1 MNLEKLF
8 LEKTPLFVFSSTR
21 RLKHFYLEQGEGFLP
36 NAMSMGS
43 FFEQAFYIPNK
54 KKIPNSARLI
64 LMIDTIKAIAKE
76 KKSILEGLLLFENSF
91 LGYLES
97 TSFLFDLFDELSS
110 ACIKLNELS
119 SKDIY
124 LDYEKHLEVLE
135 MIYDRYIKKLEGL
148 GFYDKIMQEK
158 PAILKEFFEHFSSIE
173 WHLDGFMSVFE
184 RQCLL
189 EAAELVPI
197 TLHLS
202 CDKYNQKFL
211 EFLNL
216 KLETDCDYSIDFKT
230 QKILSQTPKRQ
241 KIEPKLYANSSYLKQ
256 SALVLQTIEEYLQK
270 DNDPNK
276 MAIITPNA
284 DFLPFLKLLDKN
296 NNLNFAMGLG
306 AKNSPYYTELVKILE
321 NLETSGFDLST
332 SPLLDLENLTLALL
346 EQQSSKEK
354 APLKEAHSQIM
365 HQYHLL
371 KDTLKNYSLKDLLHL
386 YLQEFEANFR
396 LDDSSGG
403 KIQVMDTLETR
414 GMQFDKIVIVDF
426 NETCVPSLK
435 DCDLFLNSALR
446 KSLNLPTLLDKKN
459 LQKHYYYQLFKNS
472 KEITLS
478 YIESETSKVSNM
490 LLELNLHI
498 EPIKDA
504 YTLFAPSLSKDYQE
518 EEIKAAIP
526 KDFSFSASSLNA
538 FLTCKRRFYY
548 HYMKRFKE
556 SPKDESNSAVGS
568 LLHELLKEAYEK
580 DKNPYVLEERLI
592 WLLETRENITPKERL
607 DTLVALKKIQA
618 FYLKE
623 KERFNTKIKI
633 LDLEKSFETIIQ
645 GIVFKGR
652 IDRIDKTADNEMILL
667 DYKFKNDLKL
677 DNMSKTQRGG
687 LSPIEIAQISTDYQ
701 MAIEIAQISTDYQM
715 AIYAFALKNLG
726 YKEPIKA
733 FFYDLRKG
741 ELLEEDELILQAKM
755 DHLEFSLIPKLKQEI
770 DFEKTSEAK
779 DCEYCSFKDMCNR

>member
-158 PAILKEFFEHFSSIE
+158 PTILKEFFEHFSSIE

-189 EAAELVPI
+189 EVAELVPI

-216 KLETDCDYSIDFKT
+216 KLETDCDYSIDFKI

-306 AKNSPYYTELVKILE
+306 AKNSPYYTELVKISE
-321 NLETSGFDLST
+321 DLETSGSDWSA

-403 KIQVMDTLETR
+403 KIRVMDTLETR

-426 NETCVPSLK
+426 NETCVPNLK

-446 KSLNLPTLLDKKN
+446 KSLNLPTLSDKKN

-490 LLELNLHI
+490 LLELDLHI

-504 YTLFAPSLSKDYQE
+504 YTLFAPSPLKDYQE

-548 HYMKRFKE
+548 HYIKRFKE
-556 SPKDESNSAVGS
+556 SPKDENNSAVGS

-580 DKNPYVLEERLI
+580 DKNPYALEERLI
-592 WLLETRENITPKERL
+592 QLLETRENITPKERL
-607 DTLVALKKIQA
+607 DTLIALKKIQA

-623 KERFNTKIKI
+623 KERFKAKIKI
-633 LDLEKSFETIIQ
+633 LDLEKSFETTIQ
-645 GIVFKGR
+645 GVAFKGR
-652 IDRIDKTADNEMILL
+652 IDRIDKTADNEIILL
-667 DYKFKNDLKL
+667 DYKFKSDLKL

-701 MAIEIAQISTDYQM
+701 MT
-715 AIYAFALKNLG
+715 IYAFALKNLG
-726 YKEPIKA
+726 YKGPIKA

-741 ELLEEDELILQAKM
+741 ELLEEEELTLQAKM
-755 DHLEFSLIPKLKQEI
+755 DYLEFSLIPKLKQEI
-770 DFEKTSEAK
+770 DFEKTLEAK

>member
-8 LEKTPLFVFSSTR
+8 LEKTPLFIFSSTR
-21 RLKHFYLEQGEGFLP
+21 RLKRFYLEQGEGFLP

-54 KKIPNSARLI
+54 KKIPNSVRLI

-135 MIYDRYIKKLEGL
+135 MIYDRYIKKLEEL

-158 PAILKEFFEHFSSIE
+158 PTILKEFFEHFSSIE

-189 EAAELVPI
+189 EVAELVPI

-216 KLETDCDYSIDFKT
+216 KLEADCDYSIDFKT
-230 QKILSQTPKRQ
+230 QKILSQTFNDQ

-256 SALVLQTIEEYLQK
+256 SALVLQAIEEYLQK

-321 NLETSGFDLST
+321 DLQTSGFDLSA
-332 SPLLDLENLTLALL
+332 SPLLDLENLTLPLL

-354 APLKEAHSQIM
+354 APLKEVHSQIM

-403 KIQVMDTLETR
+403 KIRVMDTLETR
-414 GMQFDKIVIVDF
+414 GMQFDKVVIVDF

-472 KEITLS
+472 KEMALS

-490 LLELNLHI
+490 LLELDLPI

-504 YTLFAPSLSKDYQE
+504 YTLFAPTPLKDYQE
-518 EEIKAAIP
+518 EEIKTTIP

-556 SPKDESNSAVGS
+556 SPKDESNSTVGS

-580 DKNPYVLEERLI
+580 DKNPYALEERLI
-592 WLLETRENITPKERL
+592 QLLETRENITPKERL
-607 DTLVALKKIQA
+607 DTLIALKKIQA
-618 FYLKE
+618 FYIKE
-623 KERFNTKIKI
+623 KERFKAKIKI
-633 LDLEKSFETIIQ
+633 LDLEKSFETTIQ
-645 GIVFKGR
+645 GVAFKGR

-677 DNMSKTQRGG
+677 DNMSKTQREG

-701 MAIEIAQISTDYQM
+701 MAV
-715 AIYAFALKNLG
+715 YAFALKNLG
-726 YKEPIKA
+726 YKGPIKA

-741 ELLEEDELILQAKM
+741 ELVEEDELTLQAKM
-755 DHLEFSLIPKLKQEI
+755 DHLEFSLIPKLKQEMV
-770 DFEKTSEAK
+770 FEKTLEAK

>member
-8 LEKTPLFVFSSTR
+8 SQKTPLFVFSSTR

-54 KKIPNSARLI
+54 KKIPNNARLI

-135 MIYDRYIKKLEGL
+135 MIYDRYIKKLEEL

-173 WHLDGFMSVFE
+173 WYLDGFMSVFE

-230 QKILSQTPKRQ
+230 QKILSQTFNDQ

-321 NLETSGFDLST
+321 DLETSGDLSA

-403 KIQVMDTLETR
+403 KIRVMDTLETR

-472 KEITLS
+472 KEMVLS
-478 YIESETSKVSNM
+478 YIESETSKASNM

-504 YTLFAPSLSKDYQE
+504 YTLFAPSPLKDYQE

-526 KDFSFSASSLNA
+526 KDFSFSANSLNA

-548 HYMKRFKE
+548 HYIKRFKE
-556 SPKDESNSAVGS
+556 GPKDESNSTIGS

-580 DKNPYVLEERLI
+580 DKNPYALEERLI

-607 DTLVALKKIQA
+607 DTLVVLKKIQA

-623 KERFNTKIKI
+623 KERFNAKIKI

-645 GIVFKGR
+645 GVIFKGR
-652 IDRIDKTADNEMILL
+652 IDRIDKTADNEIILL
-667 DYKFKNDLKL
+667 DYKFKSDLKL
-677 DNMSKTQRGG
+677 DN
-687 LSPIEIAQISTDYQ
+687 IEIAQISTDYQ
-701 MAIEIAQISTDYQM
+701 MT
-715 AIYAFALKNLG
+715 IYAFALKNLG
-726 YKEPIKA
+726 YKGPIKA

-741 ELLEEDELILQAKM
+741 ELLEEDNLTLQAKM

-770 DFEKTSEAK
+770 DFEKTLEAK

>member
-43 FFEQAFYIPNK
+43 FFEQAFYIPNQ
-54 KKIPNSARLI
+54 KKIPNSTRLI

-158 PAILKEFFEHFSSIE
+158 PAILKEFFDHFSSIE

-230 QKILSQTPKRQ
+230 QKILSQTFNDQ

-256 SALVLQTIEEYLQK
+256 GALVLQTIEEYLQK

-321 NLETSGFDLST
+321 DLQKSGFDWSA
-332 SPLLDLENLTLALL
+332 SPLLDLESLTLALL

-403 KIQVMDTLETR
+403 KIRVMDTLETR

-472 KEITLS
+472 KEMVLS
-478 YIESETSKVSNM
+478 YIESETSKASNM

-504 YTLFAPSLSKDYQE
+504 YTLFAPSPLKDYQE

-538 FLTCKRRFYY
+538 FLTCKRRFCY

-556 SPKDESNSAVGS
+556 SPKDENNSAVGS

-580 DKNPYVLEERLI
+580 DKNPYTLEERLI

-623 KERFNTKIKI
+623 KERFKAKIKI
-633 LDLEKSFETIIQ
+633 LDLEKGFETIIQ
-645 GIVFKGR
+645 GVIFKGR
-652 IDRIDKTADNEMILL
+652 IDRIDKTADNEIILL
-667 DYKFKNDLKL
+667 DYKFKSDLKL
-677 DNMSKTQRGG
+677 DNMSEKQRKS
-687 LSPIEIAQISTDYQ
+687 LSP
-701 MAIEIAQISTDYQM
+701 IEIAQISTDYQM

-741 ELLEEDELILQAKM
+741 KLLEEDELVLQAKM

-770 DFEKTSEAK
+770 DFEKTLEAK
-779 DCEYCSFKDMCNR
+779 DCKYCSFKDMCNR

>member
-8 LEKTPLFVFSSTR
+8 LEKSPLFVFSSTR

-43 FFEQAFYIPNK
+43 FFEQAFYIPNQ
-54 KKIPNSARLI
+54 KKIPKSARQI

-76 KKSILEGLLLFENSF
+76 KKSVLEGLLLFENSF

-119 SKDIY
+119 FKDIY

-135 MIYDRYIKKLEGL
+135 MIYDRYVKKLEEL
-148 GFYDKIMQEK
+148 GFYDKIMQKK
-158 PAILKEFFEHFSSIE
+158 PTILKEFFEHFSSIE

-189 EAAELVPI
+189 EVAELVPI

-230 QKILSQTPKRQ
+230 QKILSQTFNDQ

-256 SALVLQTIEEYLQK
+256 GALVLQTIEEYLQK

-321 NLETSGFDLST
+321 DLQTSDLDLSG
-332 SPLLDLENLTLALL
+332 SALLDLENITLALL

-403 KIQVMDTLETR
+403 KIRVMDTLETR
-414 GMQFDKIVIVDF
+414 GMQFDKIVIADF

-472 KEITLS
+472 KEVALS

-490 LLELNLHI
+490 LLELDLHI

-504 YTLFAPSLSKDYQE
+504 YTLFETSPIKEYQE

-556 SPKDESNSAVGS
+556 TPKDENNSAVGS

-580 DKNPYVLEERLI
+580 DKTPHLLEERLI

-618 FYLKE
+618 FYKKE
-623 KERFNTKIKI
+623 RERFNAEITI

-645 GIVFKGR
+645 GVIFKGR
-652 IDRIDKTADNEMILL
+652 IDRIDKTADNKIILL

-701 MAIEIAQISTDYQM
+701 MAT
-715 AIYAFALKNLG
+715 YARALKNLG

-770 DFEKTSEAK
+770 DFEKTLEVK

>member
-8 LEKTPLFVFSSTR
+8 LEKYPLFVFSSTR

-36 NAMSMGS
+36 SAMSMGS
-43 FFEQAFYIPNK
+43 FFEQAFYIHNQ
-54 KKIPNSARLI
+54 KKIPKSARQI

-76 KKSILEGLLLFENSF
+76 KKSVLEGLLLFENSF

-119 SKDIY
+119 FKDIY

-135 MIYDRYIKKLEGL
+135 MIYDRYVKKLEEL
-148 GFYDKIMQEK
+148 GFYDKIMQKK
-158 PAILKEFFEHFSSIE
+158 PTILKEFFEHFSSIE

-189 EAAELVPI
+189 EVAELVPI

-230 QKILSQTPKRQ
+230 QKILSQTFNDQ

-256 SALVLQTIEEYLQK
+256 GALVLQTIEEYLQEN
-270 DNDPNK
+270 NDPNK

-284 DFLPFLKLLDKN
+284 YFLPFLKLLDKN

-321 NLETSGFDLST
+321 DLETSDLDLSG
-332 SPLLDLENLTLALL
+332 SALLDLENITLVLL

-403 KIQVMDTLETR
+403 KIRVMDTLETR
-414 GMQFDKIVIVDF
+414 GMQFDKVVIADF

-478 YIESETSKVSNM
+478 YIESETLKASNM

-504 YTLFAPSLSKDYQE
+504 YTLFETSPLKDYQE
-518 EEIKAAIP
+518 EEIKATIP

-548 HYMKRFKE
+548 HYIKRFKE

-568 LLHELLKEAYEK
+568 LIHELLKEAYEK
-580 DKNPYVLEERLI
+580 DKTPHSLEERLI
-592 WLLETRENITPKERL
+592 WLLETRENVTPKERL
-607 DTLVALKKIQA
+607 DTLVVLKKIQA
-618 FYLKE
+618 FYKKE
-623 KERFNTKIKI
+623 RERFNTEITI

-645 GIVFKGR
+645 GVAFKGR
-652 IDRIDKTADNEMILL
+652 IDRIDKTADNEIILL
-667 DYKFKNDLKL
+667 DYKFKSDLKL

-701 MAIEIAQISTDYQM
+701 MAI
-715 AIYAFALKNLG
+715 YACTLKNLG
-726 YKEPIKA
+726 YKDPIKA

-741 ELLEEDELILQAKM
+741 ELLEEDELVLQAKM

-770 DFEKTSEAK
+770 DFEKTLEVK

>member
-36 NAMSMGS
+36 NAMSMGN

-54 KKIPNSARLI
+54 KKIPNSVRQI

-135 MIYDRYIKKLEGL
+135 MIYDRYVKKLEEL

-189 EAAELVPI
+189 EVAELVPI

-216 KLETDCDYSIDFKT
+216 KLETDCNYSIDFKT
-230 QKILSQTPKRQ
+230 QKILSQTFNDQ

-256 SALVLQTIEEYLQK
+256 GALVLQTIEEYLQK

-321 NLETSGFDLST
+321 DLQTSDLNLSGSA
-332 SPLLDLENLTLALL
+332 LLDLENLTLALL

-354 APLKEAHSQIM
+354 APLKEVHSQIM

-403 KIQVMDTLETR
+403 KIRVMDTLETR

-478 YIESETSKVSNM
+478 YVESETSKASNM
-490 LLELNLHI
+490 LLELNLNI
-498 EPIKDA
+498 VPIKDA
-504 YTLFAPSLSKDYQE
+504 YTLFAPSPLKDYQE

-556 SPKDESNSAVGS
+556 SPKDENNSAVGS

-623 KERFNTKIKI
+623 KERFNAKIKI

-645 GIVFKGR
+645 GVAFKGR
-652 IDRIDKTADNEMILL
+652 IDRIDKTADNEIILL

-677 DNMSKTQRGG
+677 DNMSEKQRKS

-701 MAIEIAQISTDYQM
+701 MAI
-715 AIYAFALKNLG
+715 YAHALKNLG
-726 YKEPIKA
+726 YKGPIKA

-741 ELLEEDELILQAKM
+741 ELLEEDELTLQAKM

-770 DFEKTSEAK
+770 DFEKTLEVK

>member
-8 LEKTPLFVFSSTR
+8 LEKAPLFVFSSTR

-36 NAMSMGS
+36 NAMSMGN

-54 KKIPNSARLI
+54 KKIPNSARQI

-135 MIYDRYIKKLEGL
+135 MIYDRYIKKLEEL

-158 PAILKEFFEHFSSIE
+158 PTILKEFFEHFSSIE

-189 EAAELVPI
+189 EVAELVPI

-230 QKILSQTPKRQ
+230 QKILSQTFNDQ

-256 SALVLQTIEEYLQK
+256 GALVLQTIEEYLQK

-321 NLETSGFDLST
+321 DLQTSGFDLSA

-354 APLKEAHSQIM
+354 TPLKEVHSQIM
-365 HQYHLL
+365 HQYYLL

-403 KIQVMDTLETR
+403 KIRVMDTLETR

-478 YIESETSKVSNM
+478 YIESETSKASNM
-490 LLELNLHI
+490 LLELNLHT

-504 YTLFAPSLSKDYQE
+504 YTLFAPSPLKDYQE

-556 SPKDESNSAVGS
+556 SPKDENNSAVGS

-580 DKNPYVLEERLI
+580 DKNPYALEERLI
-592 WLLETRENITPKERL
+592 QFLETRENITPKERL

-623 KERFNTKIKI
+623 KERFKAKIKI

-645 GIVFKGR
+645 GVVFKGR
-652 IDRIDKTADNEMILL
+652 IDRIDKTADNEIILL
-667 DYKFKNDLKL
+667 DYKFKSKLEL
-677 DNMSKTQRGG
+677 DNMSKKQN
-687 LSPIEIAQISTDYQ
+687 
-701 MAIEIAQISTDYQM
+701 YQM

-726 YKEPIKA
+726 YKGPVKA

-741 ELLEEDELILQAKM
+741 ELLEEEEPELQAKM
-755 DHLEFSLIPKLKQEI
+755 DHLEFSLIPKLKQEMV
-770 DFEKTSEAK
+770 FEKTLEAK

>member
-21 RLKHFYLEQGEGFLP
+21 HLKHFYLEQGEGFLP

-43 FFEQAFYIPNK
+43 FFEQAFYIPNQ
-54 KKIPNSARLI
+54 KKIPKNARQI

-119 SKDIY
+119 FKDIY

-135 MIYDRYIKKLEGL
+135 MIYDRYVKKLEEL
-148 GFYDKIMQEK
+148 GFYDKIMQKK
-158 PAILKEFFEHFSSIE
+158 PTILKEFFEHFSSIE

-189 EAAELVPI
+189 EVAELVPI

-230 QKILSQTPKRQ
+230 QKILSQTFNDQ

-256 SALVLQTIEEYLQK
+256 SALVLQTIEEYLQEN
-270 DNDPNK
+270 NDPNK

-321 NLETSGFDLST
+321 DLETSDPNLSG
-332 SPLLDLENLTLALL
+332 SALLDLENITLALL

-371 KDTLKNYSLKDLLHL
+371 KGTLKNYSLKDLLHL

-403 KIQVMDTLETR
+403 KIRVMDTLETR
-414 GMQFDKIVIVDF
+414 GMQFDKIVVADF

-472 KEITLS
+472 KEVVLS
-478 YIESETSKVSNM
+478 YIESETSKASSM
-490 LLELNLHI
+490 LLELDLHI

-504 YTLFAPSLSKDYQE
+504 YTLFETSPIKEYQE

-526 KDFSFSASSLNA
+526 KDFSFSTSSLNA

-548 HYMKRFKE
+548 HYIKRFKE
-556 SPKDESNSAVGS
+556 TPKDESNSAVGS
-568 LLHELLKEAYEK
+568 LIHELLKEAYEK
-580 DKNPYVLEERLI
+580 DKDPHALEERLI

-645 GIVFKGR
+645 GVIFKGR
-652 IDRIDKTADNEMILL
+652 IDRIDKTADNEIILL
-667 DYKFKNDLKL
+667 DYKFKSDLKL

-701 MAIEIAQISTDYQM
+701 MAI
-715 AIYAFALKNLG
+715 YARALKNLG
-726 YKEPIKA
+726 YKDPIKT

-770 DFEKTSEAK
+770 DFEKTLEVK

>member
-135 MIYDRYIKKLEGL
+135 MIYDRYIKKLEEL

-158 PAILKEFFEHFSSIE
+158 PTILKEFFEHFSSIE

-189 EAAELVPI
+189 EVAELVPI

-230 QKILSQTPKRQ
+230 QKILSQTFNDQ

-256 SALVLQTIEEYLQK
+256 GALVLQTIEKYLQK

-321 NLETSGFDLST
+321 DLQTSDFNLSGSA
-332 SPLLDLENLTLALL
+332 LLDLENITLALL

-354 APLKEAHSQIM
+354 VPLKEVHSQIM

-403 KIQVMDTLETR
+403 KIRVMDTLETR

-472 KEITLS
+472 KEVALS
-478 YIESETSKVSNM
+478 YIESETSKASNM

-504 YTLFAPSLSKDYQE
+504 YTLFAPSPLKDYQE

-580 DKNPYVLEERLI
+580 DKNPYALEERLI
-592 WLLETRENITPKERL
+592 QLLETKGNITPKERL
-607 DTLVALKKIQA
+607 DTLIALKKIQA

-623 KERFNTKIKI
+623 KERFKAKIKI
-633 LDLEKSFETIIQ
+633 LDLEKSFETTIQ
-645 GIVFKGR
+645 GVAFKGR
-652 IDRIDKTADNEMILL
+652 IDRIDKTADNEIILL
-667 DYKFKNDLKL
+667 DYKFKSDLRL

-701 MAIEIAQISTDYQM
+701 MS
-715 AIYAFALKNLG
+715 IYAFALKNLG
-726 YKEPIKA
+726 YKGPIKA

-741 ELLEEDELILQAKM
+741 ELVEEDELILQAKM

-770 DFEKTSEAK
+770 DFEKTLEAK

>member
-36 NAMSMGS
+36 SAMSMGS
-43 FFEQAFYIPNK
+43 FFEQAFYIPNQ
-54 KKIPNSARLI
+54 KKIPKNARQI

-135 MIYDRYIKKLEGL
+135 MIYDRYIKKLEEL

-189 EAAELVPI
+189 EVAELVPI

-230 QKILSQTPKRQ
+230 QKILSQTFNDQ

-256 SALVLQTIEEYLQK
+256 GALVLQTIEEYLQK

-284 DFLPFLKLLDKN
+284 DFLPFLKLLDQN

-321 NLETSGFDLST
+321 DLETSGFDLSV
-332 SPLLDLENLTLALL
+332 SPLLDLENLTLPLL

-403 KIQVMDTLETR
+403 KIRVMDTLETR

-504 YTLFAPSLSKDYQE
+504 YTLFAPSPLKDYQE

-548 HYMKRFKE
+548 HYIKRFKE
-556 SPKDESNSAVGS
+556 SPKDENNSAVGS

-580 DKNPYVLEERLI
+580 DKNPYALEERLI

-607 DTLVALKKIQA
+607 DTLIALKKIQA

-623 KERFNTKIKI
+623 KERFKAKIKI

-645 GIVFKGR
+645 GVVFKGR
-652 IDRIDKTADNEMILL
+652 IDRIDKTADNEIILL

-677 DNMSKTQRGG
+677 DNMSKTQRGD
-687 LSPIEIAQISTDYQ
+687 LNPIEIAQIR
-701 MAIEIAQISTDYQM
+701 TDYQM

-726 YKEPIKA
+726 YKDPIKA

-741 ELLEEDELILQAKM
+741 ELLEEDELVLQAKM

-770 DFEKTSEAK
+770 DFEKTLEVK

>member
-54 KKIPNSARLI
+54 KKIPNSVRLI
-64 LMIDTIKAIAKE
+64 LMIDTIKAIARE

-189 EAAELVPI
+189 EVAKLVPI

-321 NLETSGFDLST
+321 DLETSDLNLSG
-332 SPLLDLENLTLALL
+332 SALLDLEDLTLALL

-403 KIQVMDTLETR
+403 KIRVMDTLETR

-478 YIESETSKVSNM
+478 YIESETSKASNM
-490 LLELNLHI
+490 LLELDLHI

-504 YTLFAPSLSKDYQE
+504 YTLFAPSPLKDYQE

-548 HYMKRFKE
+548 HYIKRFKE

-580 DKNPYVLEERLI
+580 DKNPYALEERLI

-618 FYLKE
+618 FYTKE

-645 GIVFKGR
+645 GVVFKGR
-652 IDRIDKTADNEMILL
+652 IDRIDKTADNEIILL

-677 DNMSKTQRGG
+677 DNMSKTQRV
-687 LSPIEIAQISTDYQ
+687 STDYQ
-701 MAIEIAQISTDYQM
+701 MAV
-715 AIYAFALKNLG
+715 YAFALKNLG
-726 YKEPIKA
+726 YKGPIKA

-741 ELLEEDELILQAKM
+741 ELVEEDELILQAKM
-755 DHLEFSLIPKLKQEI
+755 DYLEFSLIPKLKQEI
-770 DFEKTSEAK
+770 DFEKTLEAK

>member
-54 KKIPNSARLI
+54 KKIPNSARQI

-119 SKDIY
+119 FKDIY

-135 MIYDRYIKKLEGL
+135 MIYDRYIKKLEKL

-189 EAAELVPI
+189 EVAELVPI

-230 QKILSQTPKRQ
+230 QKILSQTFNNQ

-306 AKNSPYYTELVKILE
+306 AKNSPYYTELVEILE
-321 NLETSGFDLST
+321 DLETSDLNLSG
-332 SPLLDLENLTLALL
+332 SALLDLENLTLPLL

-396 LDDSSGG
+396 LDDSNGG
-403 KIQVMDTLETR
+403 KIRVMDTLETR
-414 GMQFDKIVIVDF
+414 GMQFDKVVIADF

-472 KEITLS
+472 KEVALS

-490 LLELNLHI
+490 LLELDLHI

-504 YTLFAPSLSKDYQE
+504 YTLFAPTPLKDYQE

-548 HYMKRFKE
+548 HYIKRFKE
-556 SPKDESNSAVGS
+556 TPKDESNSAVGS

-580 DKNPYVLEERLI
+580 DKNPYALEERLI

-623 KERFNTKIKI
+623 KERFNAEIKI
-633 LDLEKSFETIIQ
+633 LDLEKSFETAIQ
-645 GIVFKGR
+645 GVVFKGR
-652 IDRIDKTADNEMILL
+652 IDRIDKTADNEIILL

-677 DNMSKTQRGG
+677 DNMSEKQRKS
-687 LSPIEIAQISTDYQ
+687 LSP
-701 MAIEIAQISTDYQM
+701 IEIAQISTDYQM

-726 YKEPIKA
+726 YKDPIKA

-741 ELLEEDELILQAKM
+741 ELVEEDELILQAKM

-770 DFEKTSEAK
+770 DFEKTLEVK

>member
-36 NAMSMGS
+36 SAMSMGS
-43 FFEQAFYIPNK
+43 FFEQAFYIPNQ
-54 KKIPNSARLI
+54 KKIPKSARQI

-76 KKSILEGLLLFENSF
+76 KKSVLEGLLLFENSF

-110 ACIKLNELS
+110 TCIKLNELS
-119 SKDIY
+119 FKDIY

-135 MIYDRYIKKLEGL
+135 MIYDRYVKKLEEL

-189 EAAELVPI
+189 EVAELVPI

-230 QKILSQTPKRQ
+230 QKILSQTFNDQ

-256 SALVLQTIEEYLQK
+256 GALVLQTIEEYLQK

-321 NLETSGFDLST
+321 DLETSGFDLSA

-403 KIQVMDTLETR
+403 KIRVMDTLETR

-472 KEITLS
+472 KEIALS
-478 YIESETSKVSNM
+478 YIESETSKASNM
-490 LLELNLHI
+490 LLELDLHT

-504 YTLFAPSLSKDYQE
+504 YTLFAPSPLKDYQE

-548 HYMKRFKE
+548 HYIKRFKE
-556 SPKDESNSAVGS
+556 SPKDENNSAVGS

-607 DTLVALKKIQA
+607 DTLIALKKIQA

-623 KERFNTKIKI
+623 KERFNAKIKI

-645 GIVFKGR
+645 GVVFKGR
-652 IDRIDKTADNEMILL
+652 IDRIDKTADNEIILL
-667 DYKFKNDLKL
+667 DYKFKSDLKL

-687 LSPIEIAQISTDYQ
+687 LSP
-701 MAIEIAQISTDYQM
+701 IEIAQISTDYQM

-770 DFEKTSEAK
+770 DFEKTLEAK

>member
-403 KIQVMDTLETR
+403 KIRVMDTLETR

-498 EPIKDA
+498 ESIKDA

-556 SPKDESNSAVGS
+556 SPKDKSNSAVGS

-580 DKNPYVLEERLI
+580 DKNPYALEERLI
-592 WLLETRENITPKERL
+592 QLLETRENITPKERL
-607 DTLVALKKIQA
+607 DTLIALKKIQA

-633 LDLEKSFETIIQ
+633 LDLEKSFETTIQ
-645 GIVFKGR
+645 GVIFKGR
-652 IDRIDKTADNEMILL
+652 IDRIDKTADNEIILL
-667 DYKFKNDLKL
+667 DYKFKSDLKL
-677 DNMSKTQRGG
+677 DNMNKTQREG
-687 LSPIEIAQISTDYQ
+687 LSP
-701 MAIEIAQISTDYQM
+701 IEIAQISTDYQM

-726 YKEPIKA
+726 YKGPIKA

-741 ELLEEDELILQAKM
+741 ELLEEDELILQVKM

-770 DFEKTSEAK
+770 DFEKTLEAK

>member
-54 KKIPNSARLI
+54 KKIPNSTRLI

-135 MIYDRYIKKLEGL
+135 MIYDRYVKKLEEL

-158 PAILKEFFEHFSSIE
+158 PTILKEFFEHFSSIE

-189 EAAELVPI
+189 EVVELVPI

-256 SALVLQTIEEYLQK
+256 GALVLQTIEEYLQK

-284 DFLPFLKLLDKN
+284 DFLPFLKLLDQN

-321 NLETSGFDLST
+321 DLQTSGFDLST

-354 APLKEAHSQIM
+354 APLKEVHSQIM

-371 KDTLKNYSLKDLLHL
+371 KNTLKNYSLKDLLHL

-403 KIQVMDTLETR
+403 KIRVMDTLETR

-472 KEITLS
+472 KEMVLS
-478 YIESETSKVSNM
+478 YIENETSKVSNM
-490 LLELNLHI
+490 LLELDLHI

-504 YTLFAPSLSKDYQE
+504 YTLFAPSPLKDYQE

-580 DKNPYVLEERLI
+580 DKNPYALEERLI
-592 WLLETRENITPKERL
+592 QLLETKENITPKERL

-623 KERFNTKIKI
+623 KERFNTKITI

-645 GIVFKGR
+645 GVAFKGR
-652 IDRIDKTADNEMILL
+652 IDRIDKTADNEVILL
-667 DYKFKNDLKL
+667 DYKFKSDLKL
-677 DNMSKTQRGG
+677 DNMSEKQRGS
-687 LSPIEIAQISTDYQ
+687 LSPIEIAQIR
-701 MAIEIAQISTDYQM
+701 TDYQM

-741 ELLEEDELILQAKM
+741 ELVEEDELTLQAKM

-770 DFEKTSEAK
+770 DFEKTLEVK

>member
-36 NAMSMGS
+36 NAMSMGN

-54 KKIPNSARLI
+54 KKIPNNARQI

-119 SKDIY
+119 FKDIY

-135 MIYDRYIKKLEGL
+135 MIYDRYVKKLEEL

-189 EAAELVPI
+189 EVAELVPI

-230 QKILSQTPKRQ
+230 QKILSQTFNDQ

-256 SALVLQTIEEYLQK
+256 GALVLQTIEEYLQK

-321 NLETSGFDLST
+321 DLQTSGFDLSA
-332 SPLLDLENLTLALL
+332 SPLLDLESLTLPLL

-371 KDTLKNYSLKDLLHL
+371 KDTLQNYSLKDLLHL

-403 KIQVMDTLETR
+403 KIRVMDTLETR
-414 GMQFDKIVIVDF
+414 GMQFDKVVIVDF

-478 YIESETSKVSNM
+478 YIESETSKASNM

-504 YTLFAPSLSKDYQE
+504 YTLFAPSPLKDYQE

-556 SPKDESNSAVGS
+556 SPKDENNSTTVGS

-580 DKNPYVLEERLI
+580 DKNPYALEERLI

-618 FYLKE
+618 FYTKE

-645 GIVFKGR
+645 GVVFKGR
-652 IDRIDKTADNEMILL
+652 IDRIDKTADNEIILL
-667 DYKFKNDLKL
+667 DYKFKSDLKL

-701 MAIEIAQISTDYQM
+701 MAI
-715 AIYAFALKNLG
+715 YAFALKNLG
-726 YKEPIKA
+726 YKESIKA

-770 DFEKTSEAK
+770 DFEKTLEAK

>member
-36 NAMSMGS
+36 NAMSMGN

-54 KKIPNSARLI
+54 KKIPNSTRQI

-135 MIYDRYIKKLEGL
+135 MIYDRYIKKLEKL

-189 EAAELVPI
+189 GVAELVPI

-230 QKILSQTPKRQ
+230 KKILSQTFNDQ

-256 SALVLQTIEEYLQK
+256 GALVLQTIEEYLQK

-284 DFLPFLKLLDKN
+284 DFLPFLKLLDQN

-321 NLETSGFDLST
+321 DLQTSDFNLSGSA
-332 SPLLDLENLTLALL
+332 LLDLENITLPLL

-371 KDTLKNYSLKDLLHL
+371 KDALKNYSLKDLLHL

-403 KIQVMDTLETR
+403 KIRVMDTLETR

-446 KSLNLPTLLDKKN
+446 KSLNLPTLFDKKN

-472 KEITLS
+472 KEIALS

-504 YTLFAPSLSKDYQE
+504 YTLFAPSPLKDYQE

-556 SPKDESNSAVGS
+556 SPKDENNSAVGS

-580 DKNPYVLEERLI
+580 DKNPYALEERLI

-607 DTLVALKKIQA
+607 DTLIALKKIQA

-623 KERFNTKIKI
+623 KERFKAKIKI
-633 LDLEKSFETIIQ
+633 LDLEKSFETTIQ
-645 GIVFKGR
+645 GVAFKGR
-652 IDRIDKTADNEMILL
+652 IDRIDKTADNEIILL

-677 DNMSKTQRGG
+677 DNMSKTQREG
-687 LSPIEIAQISTDYQ
+687 LSP
-701 MAIEIAQISTDYQM
+701 IEIAQISTDYQM

-741 ELLEEDELILQAKM
+741 ELLEEELTLQAKM

-770 DFEKTSEAK
+770 VFEKTLEAK

>member
-8 LEKTPLFVFSSTR
+8 LEKSPLFVFSSTR

-36 NAMSMGS
+36 SAMSMGS

-54 KKIPNSARLI
+54 KKIPNSACQI

-189 EAAELVPI
+189 EVAELVPV

-230 QKILSQTPKRQ
+230 QKILSQTFNDQ

-256 SALVLQTIEEYLQK
+256 SALVLQTIEEYLQEN
-270 DNDPNK
+270 NDPNK

-321 NLETSGFDLST
+321 DLETSGFDLSA

-354 APLKEAHSQIM
+354 TPLKEAHSQIM

-403 KIQVMDTLETR
+403 KIRVMDTLETR
-414 GMQFDKIVIVDF
+414 GMQFDKIVVADF

-472 KEITLS
+472 KEVVLS

-490 LLELNLHI
+490 LLELDLHI

-504 YTLFAPSLSKDYQE
+504 YTLFAPTPLKDYQE
-518 EEIKAAIP
+518 EEIKATIP
-526 KDFSFSASSLNA
+526 KDFGFSASSLNA

-556 SPKDESNSAVGS
+556 TPKDENNSTVGS
-568 LLHELLKEAYEK
+568 LIHELLKEAYEK
-580 DKNPYVLEERLI
+580 DKNPYALEERI
-592 WLLETRENITPKERL
+592 IQLLETRENVTPKERL

-623 KERFNTKIKI
+623 KERFKAKIKI
-633 LDLEKSFETIIQ
+633 LDLEKSFETTIQ
-645 GIVFKGR
+645 GVIFKGR
-652 IDRIDKTADNEMILL
+652 IDRIDKTADNEIILL

-677 DNMSKTQRGG
+677 DNMSEKQRKS
-687 LSPIEIAQISTDYQ
+687 LSP
-701 MAIEIAQISTDYQM
+701 IEIAQISTDYQM

-741 ELLEEDELILQAKM
+741 ELVEEDELTLQAKM

-770 DFEKTSEAK
+770 DFEKTLEAK

>member
-54 KKIPNSARLI
+54 KKIPNSARQI

-135 MIYDRYIKKLEGL
+135 MIYNRYIKKLEEL

-158 PAILKEFFEHFSSIE
+158 PTILKEFFEHFSSIE

-216 KLETDCDYSIDFKT
+216 KLETDCDYSINFKT
-230 QKILSQTPKRQ
+230 QKILSQTFNDQ

-256 SALVLQTIEEYLQK
+256 GALVLQTIEEYLQK

-284 DFLPFLKLLDKN
+284 DFLPFLKLLDQN

-321 NLETSGFDLST
+321 DLQTSGFDLSA

-371 KDTLKNYSLKDLLHL
+371 KDTLQNYSLKDLLHL

-403 KIQVMDTLETR
+403 KIRVMDTLETR

-478 YIESETSKVSNM
+478 YIESETSKASNM

-504 YTLFAPSLSKDYQE
+504 YTLFATAPLKGYQE

-548 HYMKRFKE
+548 HYIKRFKE
-556 SPKDESNSAVGS
+556 SPKDENNSVVGS

-580 DKNPYVLEERLI
+580 DKNPHSLEERLI

-623 KERFNTKIKI
+623 KERFKAKIKI

-645 GIVFKGR
+645 GVVFKGR
-652 IDRIDKTADNEMILL
+652 IDRIDETADNEIILL

-677 DNMSKTQRGG
+677 DNMSKTQRGS
-687 LSPIEIAQISTDYQ
+687 LSP
-701 MAIEIAQISTDYQM
+701 IEIAQISTDYQM

-741 ELLEEDELILQAKM
+741 ELVEEDELILQAKM

-770 DFEKTSEAK
+770 DFEKTLEIK

>member
-8 LEKTPLFVFSSTR
+8 LEKSPLFVFSSTR

-36 NAMSMGS
+36 STMSMGS

-54 KKIPNSARLI
+54 KKIPNSARQI

-189 EAAELVPI
+189 EVAELVPI

-202 CDKYNQKFL
+202 CDKYNQRFL

-230 QKILSQTPKRQ
+230 QKILSQTFNDQ

-256 SALVLQTIEEYLQK
+256 GALVLQTIEEYLQK

-321 NLETSGFDLST
+321 NLETSGFDLSA
-332 SPLLDLENLTLALL
+332 SPLLDLENITLPLL

-403 KIQVMDTLETR
+403 KIRVMDTLETR

-478 YIESETSKVSNM
+478 YIESETSKASNM

-504 YTLFAPSLSKDYQE
+504 YTLFAPSPLKDYQE

-548 HYMKRFKE
+548 HYIKRFKE
-556 SPKDESNSAVGS
+556 SPKDENNSAVGS

-623 KERFNTKIKI
+623 KERFKAKIKI

-645 GIVFKGR
+645 DVVFKGR
-652 IDRIDKTADNEMILL
+652 IDRIDKTADNEIILL

-687 LSPIEIAQISTDYQ
+687 LSP
-701 MAIEIAQISTDYQM
+701 IEIAQISTDYQM

-741 ELLEEDELILQAKM
+741 ELLEEDELVLQAKM

-770 DFEKTSEAK
+770 DFEKTLEAK

>member
-36 NAMSMGS
+36 SAMSMGS
-43 FFEQAFYIPNK
+43 FFEQAFYIPNQ
-54 KKIPNSARLI
+54 KKIPKSARQI

-76 KKSILEGLLLFENSF
+76 KKSVLEGLLLFENSF

-135 MIYDRYIKKLEGL
+135 MIYDRYVKKLEKL

-158 PAILKEFFEHFSSIE
+158 PTILKEFFEHFSSIE

-189 EAAELVPI
+189 EVAELVPI

-230 QKILSQTPKRQ
+230 QKILSQTFNDQ

-256 SALVLQTIEEYLQK
+256 GALVLQTIEEYLQK

-321 NLETSGFDLST
+321 DLQTSDFNLSESA
-332 SPLLDLENLTLALL
+332 LLDLENITLPLL

-354 APLKEAHSQIM
+354 APLKEVHSQIM

-371 KDTLKNYSLKDLLHL
+371 KDTLQNYSLKDLLHL

-403 KIQVMDTLETR
+403 KIRVMDTLETR
-414 GMQFDKIVIVDF
+414 GMQFDKVVIVDF

-478 YIESETSKVSNM
+478 YIESETSKASNM
-490 LLELNLHI
+490 LLELSLYI

-504 YTLFAPSLSKDYQE
+504 YTLFAPSPLKDYQE

-526 KDFSFSASSLNA
+526 KDFNFSASSLNA

-556 SPKDESNSAVGS
+556 NPKDESNSAVGS
-568 LLHELLKEAYEK
+568 LIHELLKEAYEK
-580 DKNPYVLEERLI
+580 DKNPYALEERLI

-645 GIVFKGR
+645 GVVFKGR
-652 IDRIDKTADNEMILL
+652 IDRIDKTADNEIILL

-677 DNMSKTQRGG
+677 DNMSKKQREG
-687 LSPIEIAQISTDYQ
+687 LSP
-701 MAIEIAQISTDYQM
+701 IEIAQISTDYQM

-741 ELLEEDELILQAKM
+741 ELLEEDELKAKM

-770 DFEKTSEAK
+770 DFEKTLEVK

>member
-54 KKIPNSARLI
+54 KKIPKNARQI

-135 MIYDRYIKKLEGL
+135 MIYDRYVKKLEEL
-148 GFYDKIMQEK
+148 GFYDKIMQKK

-189 EAAELVPI
+189 EVAELVPI

-230 QKILSQTPKRQ
+230 QKILSQTFNDQ

-321 NLETSGFDLST
+321 DLQTSDFNLSESA
-332 SPLLDLENLTLALL
+332 LLDLENITLPLL

-354 APLKEAHSQIM
+354 APLKEVHSQIM

-371 KDTLKNYSLKDLLHL
+371 KDTLQNYSLKDLLHL

-403 KIQVMDTLETR
+403 KIRVMDTLETR

-478 YIESETSKVSNM
+478 YIESETSKASNM

-504 YTLFAPSLSKDYQE
+504 YTLFAPSPLKDYQE

-556 SPKDESNSAVGS
+556 TPKDENNSAVGS
-568 LLHELLKEAYEK
+568 LIHELLKEAYEK
-580 DKNPYVLEERLI
+580 DKTPHSLEERLI
-592 WLLETRENITPKERL
+592 WLSETRENVTPKERL
-607 DTLVALKKIQA
+607 DTLVALKKIQS
-618 FYLKE
+618 FYKKE
-623 KERFNTKIKI
+623 RERFNAKIKI

-645 GIVFKGR
+645 GVIFKGR
-652 IDRIDKTADNEMILL
+652 IDRIDKTADNEIILL
-667 DYKFKNDLKL
+667 DYKFKSDLKL
-677 DNMSKTQRGG
+677 DNMSEKQKKS

-701 MAIEIAQISTDYQM
+701 MAI
-715 AIYAFALKNLG
+715 YARALKNLG
-726 YKEPIKA
+726 YKDPIKA

-770 DFEKTSEAK
+770 DFEKTLEVK

>member
-8 LEKTPLFVFSSTR
+8 LEKSPLFVFSSTR

-36 NAMSMGS
+36 SAMSMGS
-43 FFEQAFYIPNK
+43 FFEQAFYIPNQ
-54 KKIPNSARLI
+54 KKIPKNARQI

-76 KKSILEGLLLFENSF
+76 KKSALEGLLLFENSF

-119 SKDIY
+119 FKDIY

-135 MIYDRYIKKLEGL
+135 MIYDRYVKKLEEL
-148 GFYDKIMQEK
+148 GFYDKIMQKK
-158 PAILKEFFEHFSSIE
+158 PTILKEFFEHFSSIE

-189 EAAELVPI
+189 EVAELVPI

-230 QKILSQTPKRQ
+230 QKILSQTFNDQ

-284 DFLPFLKLLDKN
+284 DFLPFLKLLDQN

-321 NLETSGFDLST
+321 DLETSGFNLSA
-332 SPLLDLENLTLALL
+332 SPLLDLESLTLPLL

-403 KIQVMDTLETR
+403 KIRVMDTLETR

-472 KEITLS
+472 KEIALS

-490 LLELNLHI
+490 LLELDLHI

-504 YTLFAPSLSKDYQE
+504 YTLFAPSPLKDYQE

-580 DKNPYVLEERLI
+580 DKNPYALEERLI

-607 DTLVALKKIQA
+607 DTLVVLKKIQA
-618 FYLKE
+618 FYVKE
-623 KERFNTKIKI
+623 KERFKAKIKI
-633 LDLEKSFETIIQ
+633 LDLEKSFETTIQ
-645 GIVFKGR
+645 GVAFKGC
-652 IDRIDKTADNEMILL
+652 IDRIDKTADNKIILL
-667 DYKFKNDLKL
+667 DYKFKSDLKL
-677 DNMSKTQRGG
+677 DNMSKKQRGG

-701 MAIEIAQISTDYQM
+701 MT
-715 AIYAFALKNLG
+715 IYAFALKNLG
-726 YKEPIKA
+726 YKVPIKA

-755 DHLEFSLIPKLKQEI
+755 DHLEYSLIPKLKQEI
-770 DFEKTSEAK
+770 DFEKTLEVK

>member
-54 KKIPNSARLI
+54 KKIPNSARQI

-119 SKDIY
+119 FKDIY

-135 MIYDRYIKKLEGL
+135 MIYDRYIKKLEKL

-230 QKILSQTPKRQ
+230 QKILSQTFNDQ

-256 SALVLQTIEEYLQK
+256 GALVLQTIKEYLQK

-284 DFLPFLKLLDKN
+284 DFLPFLKLLDQN

-321 NLETSGFDLST
+321 DLETSNLNLSG
-332 SPLLDLENLTLALL
+332 SALLDLENITLPLL

-403 KIQVMDTLETR
+403 KIRVMDTLETR

-490 LLELNLHI
+490 LLELDLHI

-504 YTLFAPSLSKDYQE
+504 YTLFAPSPLKDYQE

-556 SPKDESNSAVGS
+556 SPKDENNSAVGS
-568 LLHELLKEAYEK
+568 LLHELLKEAYKK

-623 KERFNTKIKI
+623 KERFNTEITI

-645 GIVFKGR
+645 GVVFKGR
-652 IDRIDKTADNEMILL
+652 IDRIDKTADNEIILL
-667 DYKFKNDLKL
+667 DYKFKSDLKL
-677 DNMSKTQRGG
+677 DNMSKTQREG
-687 LSPIEIAQISTDYQ
+687 LSPK
-701 MAIEIAQISTDYQM
+701 EIAQISTDYQM
-715 AIYAFALKNLG
+715 AIYACALKNLG
-726 YKEPIKA
+726 YKGPIKA

-741 ELLEEDELILQAKM
+741 ELVEEDELILQAKM

-770 DFEKTSEAK
+770 DFEKTLEVK

>member
-8 LEKTPLFVFSSTR
+8 LEKTSLFVFSSTR

-54 KKIPNSARLI
+54 KKIPNNARLI

-135 MIYDRYIKKLEGL
+135 MIYDRYIKKLEEL

-230 QKILSQTPKRQ
+230 QKILSQTFNDQ

-321 NLETSGFDLST
+321 NLETSGFDLSA
-332 SPLLDLENLTLALL
+332 SPLLDLESLTLALL

-354 APLKEAHSQIM
+354 APLKEVHSQIM

-371 KDTLKNYSLKDLLHL
+371 KDTLQNYSLKDLLHL

-403 KIQVMDTLETR
+403 KIRVMDTLETR

-472 KEITLS
+472 KEIVLS
-478 YIESETSKVSNM
+478 YIESETSKASNM
-490 LLELNLHI
+490 LLELDLHT

-504 YTLFAPSLSKDYQE
+504 YTLFAPSPLKDYQE

-556 SPKDESNSAVGS
+556 SPKDENNSAVGS

-580 DKNPYVLEERLI
+580 DKNPYALEERLI

-623 KERFNTKIKI
+623 KERFKAKIKI

-645 GIVFKGR
+645 GVVFKGR
-652 IDRIDKTADNEMILL
+652 IDRIDKTADNEIILL
-667 DYKFKNDLKL
+667 DYKFKSDLKL
-677 DNMSKTQRGG
+677 DNMSKTQREG
-687 LSPIEIAQISTDYQ
+687 LSPK
-701 MAIEIAQISTDYQM
+701 EIAQISTDYQM

-741 ELLEEDELILQAKM
+741 ELLEEELTLQAKM

-770 DFEKTSEAK
+770 NFEKTLEAK

>member
-36 NAMSMGS
+36 SAMSMGS

-54 KKIPNSARLI
+54 KKIPKNARQI

-135 MIYDRYIKKLEGL
+135 MIYDRYIKKLEEL

-189 EAAELVPI
+189 EVAELVPI

-230 QKILSQTPKRQ
+230 QKILSQTPNRQ

-256 SALVLQTIEEYLQK
+256 GALVLQTIEEYLQK

-284 DFLPFLKLLDKN
+284 DFLPFLKLLDQN

-321 NLETSGFDLST
+321 DLQTSGFDLSA
-332 SPLLDLENLTLALL
+332 SPLLDLENLTLPLL

-354 APLKEAHSQIM
+354 APLKEVHSQIM

-371 KDTLKNYSLKDLLHL
+371 KDTLQNYSLKDLLHL

-403 KIQVMDTLETR
+403 KIRVMDTLETR
-414 GMQFDKIVIVDF
+414 GMQFDKVVIVDF

-459 LQKHYYYQLFKNS
+459 LQKHYYYQLFKSS
-472 KEITLS
+472 KEIALS
-478 YIESETSKVSNM
+478 YIESETSKASNM
-490 LLELNLHI
+490 LLELNLNI
-498 EPIKDA
+498 APIKDA
-504 YTLFAPSLSKDYQE
+504 YTLFAPSPLKDYQE

-556 SPKDESNSAVGS
+556 SPKDENNSAVGS

-580 DKNPYVLEERLI
+580 DKNPYALEERLI

-623 KERFNTKIKI
+623 KERFNAKIKI

-645 GIVFKGR
+645 GVVFKGR
-652 IDRIDKTADNEMILL
+652 IDRIDKTADNEIILL
-667 DYKFKNDLKL
+667 DYKFKSDLKL

-687 LSPIEIAQISTDYQ
+687 LSP
-701 MAIEIAQISTDYQM
+701 IEIAQISTDYQM

-741 ELLEEDELILQAKM
+741 ELLEEDELTLQTKM

-770 DFEKTSEAK
+770 DFEKTLEAK

>member
-36 NAMSMGS
+36 SAMSMGS
-43 FFEQAFYIPNK
+43 FFEQAFYIPNQ
-54 KKIPNSARLI
+54 KKIPKSARQI

-76 KKSILEGLLLFENSF
+76 KKSVLEGLLLFENSF

-119 SKDIY
+119 FKDIY

-135 MIYDRYIKKLEGL
+135 MIYDRYVKKLEGL

-158 PAILKEFFEHFSSIE
+158 PTILKEFFEHFSSIE

-189 EAAELVPI
+189 EVAELVPI

-230 QKILSQTPKRQ
+230 QKILSQTFNDQ

-256 SALVLQTIEEYLQK
+256 GALVLQTIEEYLQEN
-270 DNDPNK
+270 NDPNK

-284 DFLPFLKLLDKN
+284 DFLPFLKLLDQN

-321 NLETSGFDLST
+321 DLETSDLDLSG
-332 SPLLDLENLTLALL
+332 SALLDLENITLALL

-371 KDTLKNYSLKDLLHL
+371 KGTLKNYSLKDLLHL

-403 KIQVMDTLETR
+403 KIRVMDTLETR
-414 GMQFDKIVIVDF
+414 GMQFDKIVVADF

-472 KEITLS
+472 KEMALS
-478 YIESETSKVSNM
+478 YIESETSKASNM
-490 LLELNLHI
+490 LLELDLHT

-504 YTLFAPSLSKDYQE
+504 YTLFETSPIKEYQE

-526 KDFSFSASSLNA
+526 KDFSFSVSSLNA

-548 HYMKRFKE
+548 HYIKRLKE
-556 SPKDESNSAVGS
+556 TPKDESNSAVGS

-580 DKNPYVLEERLI
+580 DKTPHALEERLI
-592 WLLETRENITPKERL
+592 WLLETRENITLKERL

-618 FYLKE
+618 FYKKE
-623 KERFNTKIKI
+623 RERFNAKIKI

-645 GIVFKGR
+645 GVIFKGR
-652 IDRIDKTADNEMILL
+652 IDRIDKTADNEIILL
-667 DYKFKNDLKL
+667 DYKFKSDLKL
-677 DNMSKTQRGG
+677 DNMSEKQKKS

-701 MAIEIAQISTDYQM
+701 MAI
-715 AIYAFALKNLG
+715 YARALKNLG

-770 DFEKTSEAK
+770 DFERTLEVK

>member
-36 NAMSMGS
+36 SAMSMGS

-54 KKIPNSARLI
+54 KKIPNSARQI

-76 KKSILEGLLLFENSF
+76 KKSVLEGLLLFENSF

-119 SKDIY
+119 FKDIY

-135 MIYDRYIKKLEGL
+135 MIYDRYIKKLEKL

-158 PAILKEFFEHFSSIE
+158 PTILKEFFEHFSSIE

-189 EAAELVPI
+189 EVAELVPI

-230 QKILSQTPKRQ
+230 QKILSQTFNDQ

-256 SALVLQTIEEYLQK
+256 GALVLQTIEEYLQK

-284 DFLPFLKLLDKN
+284 DFLPFLKLLDQN

-321 NLETSGFDLST
+321 DLQKSGFDLSA
-332 SPLLDLENLTLALL
+332 SSLLDLESLTLPLL

-354 APLKEAHSQIM
+354 APLKEVHSQIM

-403 KIQVMDTLETR
+403 KIRVIDTLETR

-478 YIESETSKVSNM
+478 YIESETSKASSM
-490 LLELNLHI
+490 LLELDLHT

-504 YTLFAPSLSKDYQE
+504 YTLFAPSPLKDYQE

-556 SPKDESNSAVGS
+556 SPKDESNGAVGS

-580 DKNPYVLEERLI
+580 DKNPYALEERLI

-623 KERFNTKIKI
+623 KERFNAKIKI

-645 GIVFKGR
+645 GVVFKGR
-652 IDRIDKTADNEMILL
+652 IDRIDKTADNEIILL

-687 LSPIEIAQISTDYQ
+687 LSP
-701 MAIEIAQISTDYQM
+701 IEIAQISTDYQM

-741 ELLEEDELILQAKM
+741 ELLEEDELVLQAKM

-770 DFEKTSEAK
+770 DFEKTLEVK

>member
-54 KKIPNSARLI
+54 KKIPNSVRLI
-64 LMIDTIKAIAKE
+64 LMIDTIKAVAKE

-135 MIYDRYIKKLEGL
+135 MIYDRYIKKLEEL

-158 PAILKEFFEHFSSIE
+158 PTILKEFFEHFSSIE
-173 WHLDGFMSVFE
+173 WYLDGFMSVFE

-189 EAAELVPI
+189 EVAELVPI
-197 TLHLS
+197 ALHLS

-230 QKILSQTPKRQ
+230 QKILSQTFNDQ

-256 SALVLQTIEEYLQK
+256 SALVLQTIEEYLQQ

-321 NLETSGFDLST
+321 DLETGGFDLSA
-332 SPLLDLENLTLALL
+332 SPLLDLESLTLALL

-371 KDTLKNYSLKDLLHL
+371 KNTLKNYSLKDLLHL

-403 KIQVMDTLETR
+403 KIRVMDTLETR
-414 GMQFDKIVIVDF
+414 GMQFDKVVIVDF

-478 YIESETSKVSNM
+478 YIESETSKASNM

-504 YTLFAPSLSKDYQE
+504 YTLFAPTPLKDYQE
-518 EEIKAAIP
+518 EEIKATIP

-548 HYMKRFKE
+548 HYMKCFKE
-556 SPKDESNSAVGS
+556 SPKDENNSAVGS

-592 WLLETRENITPKERL
+592 QLLKTRENITPKERL
-607 DTLVALKKIQA
+607 DTLIALKKIQA
-618 FYLKE
+618 FYVKE
-623 KERFNTKIKI
+623 KERFKAKIKI
-633 LDLEKSFETIIQ
+633 LDLEKSFETTIQ
-645 GIVFKGR
+645 GVAFKGR

-667 DYKFKNDLKL
+667 DYKFKSDLKL
-677 DNMSKTQRGG
+677 DNMSKNQRGG
-687 LSPIEIAQISTDYQ
+687 LSPIEIAQISADYQ
-701 MAIEIAQISTDYQM
+701 MAV
-715 AIYAFALKNLG
+715 YAFALKNLG

-741 ELLEEDELILQAKM
+741 ELLEEEGPILQAKM
-755 DHLEFSLIPKLKQEI
+755 HYLESSLIPKLKQEI
-770 DFEKTSEAK
+770 VFEKTLETK

>member
-36 NAMSMGS
+36 SAMSMGS

-54 KKIPNSARLI
+54 KKIPKNARQI

-135 MIYDRYIKKLEGL
+135 MIYKHYIKKLEEL

-158 PAILKEFFEHFSSIE
+158 PTILKEFFEHFSSIE

-189 EAAELVPI
+189 EVAELAPI

-202 CDKYNQKFL
+202 CDQYNQKFL

-256 SALVLQTIEEYLQK
+256 SALVLQSIEEYLQK

-321 NLETSGFDLST
+321 DLETSGFDLSA

-371 KDTLKNYSLKDLLHL
+371 RDTLKNYSLKDLLHL

-403 KIQVMDTLETR
+403 KIRVMDTLETR

-446 KSLNLPTLLDKKN
+446 KSLNLPTLSDKKN

-472 KEITLS
+472 KEMALS

-504 YTLFAPSLSKDYQE
+504 YTLFAPSPLKDYQE

-556 SPKDESNSAVGS
+556 SPKDENNSAVGS
-568 LLHELLKEAYEK
+568 LLHELLKEAYEN
-580 DKNPYVLEERLI
+580 DKNPYALEERLI
-592 WLLETRENITPKERL
+592 QLLKTRENITPKERL

-623 KERFNTKIKI
+623 KERFHAKIKI

-645 GIVFKGR
+645 GVVFKGR

-677 DNMSKTQRGG
+677 DNMSKTQREG
-687 LSPIEIAQISTDYQ
+687 LSPIEIAQIS
-701 MAIEIAQISTDYQM
+701 ADYQM

-726 YKEPIKA
+726 YKGPIKA

-741 ELLEEDELILQAKM
+741 ELVEEDELILQAKM

-770 DFEKTSEAK
+770 DFEKTLELK

>member
-8 LEKTPLFVFSSTR
+8 LEKSPLFVFSSTR

-36 NAMSMGS
+36 SAMSMGS
-43 FFEQAFYIPNK
+43 FFEQAFYIPNQ
-54 KKIPNSARLI
+54 KKIPKSARQI

-76 KKSILEGLLLFENSF
+76 KKSALEGLLLFENSF

-119 SKDIY
+119 FKDIY

-135 MIYDRYIKKLEGL
+135 MIYDRYVKKLEEL
-148 GFYDKIMQEK
+148 GFYDKIMQKK
-158 PAILKEFFEHFSSIE
+158 PTILKEFFEHFSSIE

-189 EAAELVPI
+189 EVAELVPI

-230 QKILSQTPKRQ
+230 QKILSQTFNDQ

-256 SALVLQTIEEYLQK
+256 SALVLQTTEEYLQEN
-270 DNDPNK
+270 NDPNK

-321 NLETSGFDLST
+321 DLETSDPNLSG
-332 SPLLDLENLTLALL
+332 SALLDLENITLALL

-371 KDTLKNYSLKDLLHL
+371 KGTLKNYSLKDLLHL

-396 LDDSSGG
+396 LDDSGGG
-403 KIQVMDTLETR
+403 KIRVMDTLETR
-414 GMQFDKIVIVDF
+414 GMQFDKVVIVDF

-472 KEITLS
+472 KEVALS
-478 YIESETSKVSNM
+478 YIESETLKVSNM
-490 LLELNLHI
+490 LLELDLHI

-504 YTLFAPSLSKDYQE
+504 YTLFETSPIKEYQE
-518 EEIKAAIP
+518 EEIKATIP
-526 KDFSFSASSLNA
+526 QNFSFSASSLNA

-548 HYMKRFKE
+548 HYIKRFKE

-580 DKNPYVLEERLI
+580 DKTPHLLEERLI
-592 WLLETRENITPKERL
+592 WLLEKRENVTPKERL

-618 FYLKE
+618 FYKKE
-623 KERFNTKIKI
+623 RERFNAEIII

-645 GIVFKGR
+645 GVIFKGC
-652 IDRIDKTADNEMILL
+652 IDRIDKTADNEIILL
-667 DYKFKNDLKL
+667 DYKFKSDLKL

-687 LSPIEIAQISTDYQ
+687 LSP
-701 MAIEIAQISTDYQM
+701 IEIAQISTDYQM

-770 DFEKTSEAK
+770 DFEKTLEVK

>member
-36 NAMSMGS
+36 SAMSMGS

-54 KKIPNSARLI
+54 KKIPNNARQI

-119 SKDIY
+119 FKDIY

-135 MIYDRYIKKLEGL
+135 MIYERYIKKLEGL

-158 PAILKEFFEHFSSIE
+158 PAILKEFFEHFFSIE
-173 WHLDGFMSVFE
+173 WYLDGFMSVFE

-189 EAAELVPI
+189 EVAELVPI

-230 QKILSQTPKRQ
+230 QKILSQTFNDQ

-256 SALVLQTIEEYLQK
+256 GALVLQTIEEYLQK

-321 NLETSGFDLST
+321 DLQKSGFDLSA

-403 KIQVMDTLETR
+403 KIRVMDTLETR
-414 GMQFDKIVIVDF
+414 GMQFDKVVIADF

-478 YIESETSKVSNM
+478 YVESETSKASNM
-490 LLELNLHI
+490 LLELDLHI

-504 YTLFAPSLSKDYQE
+504 YTLFAPSPLKDYQE

-556 SPKDESNSAVGS
+556 SPKDESNGAVGS

-580 DKNPYVLEERLI
+580 DKNPYALEERLI

-645 GIVFKGR
+645 GVIFKGR
-652 IDRIDKTADNEMILL
+652 IDRIDKTADNEIILL

-701 MAIEIAQISTDYQM
+701 MAI
-715 AIYAFALKNLG
+715 YAFALKNLG
-726 YKEPIKA
+726 YKDPIKA

-770 DFEKTSEAK
+770 DFEKTLEVK

>member
-36 NAMSMGS
+36 SAMSMGS

-54 KKIPNSARLI
+54 KKIPNSARQI

-135 MIYDRYIKKLEGL
+135 MIYEHYVKKLEGL

-189 EAAELVPI
+189 EVAKLVPI

-230 QKILSQTPKRQ
+230 QKILSQTPKHQ

-321 NLETSGFDLST
+321 DLQTIGFDLSA
-332 SPLLDLENLTLALL
+332 SPLLDLENITLPLL

-403 KIQVMDTLETR
+403 KIRVMDTLETR

-490 LLELNLHI
+490 LLELNLNI
-498 EPIKDA
+498 APIKDA
-504 YTLFAPSLSKDYQE
+504 YTLFAPSPLKDYQE

-556 SPKDESNSAVGS
+556 SPKDENNSAVGS

-580 DKNPYVLEERLI
+580 DKNPYALEERLI

-623 KERFNTKIKI
+623 KERFKAKIKI

-645 GIVFKGR
+645 GVAFKGR
-652 IDRIDKTADNEMILL
+652 IDRIDKTADNEIILL

-677 DNMSKTQRGG
+677 DNMSKTQRGD
-687 LSPIEIAQISTDYQ
+687 LSP
-701 MAIEIAQISTDYQM
+701 IEIAQISTDYQM

-741 ELLEEDELILQAKM
+741 KLLEEEEPILQAKM

-770 DFEKTSEAK
+770 DFEKTLEAK

>member
-8 LEKTPLFVFSSTR
+8 SQKNPLFVFSSTR

-54 KKIPNSARLI
+54 KKIPNSTRQI

-135 MIYDRYIKKLEGL
+135 MIYKRYIKKLEEL

-158 PAILKEFFEHFSSIE
+158 PTILKEFFEHFSSIE

-189 EAAELVPI
+189 EVVELVPI

-256 SALVLQTIEEYLQK
+256 STLVLQTIEEYLQK

-321 NLETSGFDLST
+321 DLETSGFNLSE
-332 SPLLDLENLTLALL
+332 SALLDLENLTLALL

-371 KDTLKNYSLKDLLHL
+371 KDTLKNYSLKDLLRL

-403 KIQVMDTLETR
+403 KIRVMDTLETR

-478 YIESETSKVSNM
+478 YIESETLKASNM

-504 YTLFAPSLSKDYQE
+504 YTLFAPSPLKDYQE

-592 WLLETRENITPKERL
+592 WLLETRGNITPKERL
-607 DTLVALKKIQA
+607 DTLIALKKIQA
-618 FYLKE
+618 FYVKE
-623 KERFNTKIKI
+623 KERFSAKIKI
-633 LDLEKSFETIIQ
+633 LDLEKSFETTIQ
-645 GIVFKGR
+645 DVAFKGR
-652 IDRIDKTADNEMILL
+652 IDRIDKTADNEIVLL
-667 DYKFKNDLKL
+667 DYKFKSDLKL
-677 DNMSKTQRGG
+677 DNMSEKQKGS
-687 LSPIEIAQISTDYQ
+687 LSPIEIAQIS
-701 MAIEIAQISTDYQM
+701 ADYQM

-741 ELLEEDELILQAKM
+741 ELLEEEEPVLQAKM
-755 DHLEFSLIPKLKQEI
+755 DYLESSLIPKLKQEI
-770 DFEKTSEAK
+770 DFEKTLKIK

>member
-36 NAMSMGS
+36 SAMSMGS

-54 KKIPNSARLI
+54 KKIPKNARQI

-76 KKSILEGLLLFENSF
+76 KKSILERLLLFENSF

-135 MIYDRYIKKLEGL
+135 MIYDRYIKKLKEL

-158 PAILKEFFEHFSSIE
+158 PTILKEFFEHFSSIE

-189 EAAELVPI
+189 EVAELVPI

-230 QKILSQTPKRQ
+230 QKILSQTFNNQ

-284 DFLPFLKLLDKN
+284 DFLPFLKLLDQN

-321 NLETSGFDLST
+321 DLQTSDLNLSGSA
-332 SPLLDLENLTLALL
+332 LLDLENITLALL

-354 APLKEAHSQIM
+354 APLKEVHSQIM

-371 KDTLKNYSLKDLLHL
+371 KDALQNYSLKDLLHL

-403 KIQVMDTLETR
+403 KIRVMDTLETR

-446 KSLNLPTLLDKKN
+446 QSLNLPTLLDKKN

-472 KEITLS
+472 KEMVLS
-478 YIESETSKVSNM
+478 YIESETSKASNM

-504 YTLFAPSLSKDYQE
+504 YTLFASTPLKDYQE
-518 EEIKAAIP
+518 EKIKAAIP

-556 SPKDESNSAVGS
+556 SPKDENNSAVGS

-580 DKNPYVLEERLI
+580 DKNPHALEERLI

-645 GIVFKGR
+645 GVVFKGR
-652 IDRIDKTADNEMILL
+652 IDRIDKTADNEIILL
-667 DYKFKNDLKL
+667 DYKFKSDLKL

-701 MAIEIAQISTDYQM
+701 MAI
-715 AIYAFALKNLG
+715 YAFALKNLG
-726 YKEPIKA
+726 YKGPIKA

-741 ELLEEDELILQAKM
+741 ELVEEYELVLQAKM

-770 DFEKTSEAK
+770 DFEKTLEVK

>member
-8 LEKTPLFVFSSTR
+8 SQKTPLFVFSSTR

-36 NAMSMGS
+36 NAMSMGN

-54 KKIPNSARLI
+54 KKIPNSVRLI

-76 KKSILEGLLLFENSF
+76 KKSVLEGLLLFENSF

-135 MIYDRYIKKLEGL
+135 MIYKRYIKKLEEL

-158 PAILKEFFEHFSSIE
+158 PTILKEFFEHFSSIE

-189 EAAELVPI
+189 EVAELVPI

-202 CDKYNQKFL
+202 CDQYNQKFL

-216 KLETDCDYSIDFKT
+216 KLETDCDYCIDFKT

-321 NLETSGFDLST
+321 DLETSGFDLSA
-332 SPLLDLENLTLALL
+332 SPLLDLENLTLVLL

-354 APLKEAHSQIM
+354 APLKEVHSQIM

-403 KIQVMDTLETR
+403 KIRVMDTLETR

-446 KSLNLPTLLDKKN
+446 KSLNLPTLFDKKN

-472 KEITLS
+472 KEMVLS

-490 LLELNLHI
+490 LLELDLHI

-504 YTLFAPSLSKDYQE
+504 YTLFAPSPLKDYQE

-548 HYMKRFKE
+548 HYIKRFKE

-580 DKNPYVLEERLI
+580 DKNPYALEERLI
-592 WLLETRENITPKERL
+592 QLLETKGNITPKERL
-607 DTLVALKKIQA
+607 DTLIALKKIQA
-618 FYLKE
+618 FYVKE
-623 KERFNTKIKI
+623 KERFSAKIKI
-633 LDLEKSFETIIQ
+633 LDLEKSFETTIQ
-645 GIVFKGR
+645 GVAFKGR

-667 DYKFKNDLKL
+667 DYKFKSDLKL
-677 DNMSKTQRGG
+677 DNMSKKQREG
-687 LSPIEIAQISTDYQ
+687 LSP
-701 MAIEIAQISTDYQM
+701 IEIAQISTDYQM

-726 YKEPIKA
+726 YKGPIKA

-741 ELLEEDELILQAKM
+741 ELVEEDELTLQAKM
-755 DHLEFSLIPKLKQEI
+755 DYLKFSLIPDLKQEI
-770 DFEKTSEAK
+770 DFEKTLEAK

>member
-8 LEKTPLFVFSSTR
+8 LEKSPLFVFSSTR

-119 SKDIY
+119 FKDIY

-135 MIYDRYIKKLEGL
+135 MIYNRYIKKLEKL

-158 PAILKEFFEHFSSIE
+158 PTILKEFFEHFSSIE

-189 EAAELVPI
+189 EVAELVPI

-230 QKILSQTPKRQ
+230 QKILSQTFNDQ

-256 SALVLQTIEEYLQK
+256 GALVLQTIEEYLQK
-270 DNDPNK
+270 GNNPNK

-284 DFLPFLKLLDKN
+284 DFLPFLKLLDQN

-306 AKNSPYYTELVKILE
+306 AKNSSYYTELVKILE
-321 NLETSGFDLST
+321 DLQTSDFNLSESA
-332 SPLLDLENLTLALL
+332 LLDLENLTLPLL

-403 KIQVMDTLETR
+403 KIRVMDTLETR

-478 YIESETSKVSNM
+478 YIESETSKASNM
-490 LLELNLHI
+490 LLELDLHI

-504 YTLFAPSLSKDYQE
+504 YTLFAPSPLKDYQE

-538 FLTCKRRFYY
+538 FLTCKCRFYY

-556 SPKDESNSAVGS
+556 SPKDENNSAVGS

-592 WLLETRENITPKERL
+592 QLLETRENITPKERL
-607 DTLVALKKIQA
+607 DTLIALKKIQA

-623 KERFNTKIKI
+623 KERFNAKIKI
-633 LDLEKSFETIIQ
+633 LDLEKSFETAIQ
-645 GIVFKGR
+645 GVVFKGR
-652 IDRIDKTADNEMILL
+652 IDRIDKTADNEITLL

-677 DNMSKTQRGG
+677 DNMSKTQREG
-687 LSPIEIAQISTDYQ
+687 LSP
-701 MAIEIAQISTDYQM
+701 IEIAQISTDYQM

-741 ELLEEDELILQAKM
+741 ELLEEDELTLQAKM

-770 DFEKTSEAK
+770 VFEKTLEAK

>member
-54 KKIPNSARLI
+54 KKIPNNARLI

-135 MIYDRYIKKLEGL
+135 MIYDRYVKKLEEL

-158 PAILKEFFEHFSSIE
+158 PTILKEFFEHFSSIE
-173 WHLDGFMSVFE
+173 WYLDGFMSVFE

-189 EAAELVPI
+189 EVAELVPI

-230 QKILSQTPKRQ
+230 QKILSQTFNDQ

-256 SALVLQTIEEYLQK
+256 GALVLQTIEEYLQK

-321 NLETSGFDLST
+321 DLETSGFNLSE
-332 SPLLDLENLTLALL
+332 SALLDLENLTLALL

-371 KDTLKNYSLKDLLHL
+371 KDTLKNYSLKDLLRL

-403 KIQVMDTLETR
+403 KIRVMDTLETR

-472 KEITLS
+472 KEVVLS
-478 YIESETSKVSNM
+478 YIESETSKASNM

-504 YTLFAPSLSKDYQE
+504 YTLFAPSPLKDYQE

-556 SPKDESNSAVGS
+556 SPKDENNSAVGS

-580 DKNPYVLEERLI
+580 DKNPYALEERLI

-607 DTLVALKKIQA
+607 DTLIALKKIQA
-618 FYLKE
+618 FYVKE
-623 KERFNTKIKI
+623 KERFKAKIKI
-633 LDLEKSFETIIQ
+633 LDLEKSFETTIQ
-645 GIVFKGR
+645 GVAFKGR
-652 IDRIDKTADNEMILL
+652 IDRIDKTADNEIILL
-667 DYKFKNDLKL
+667 DYKFKSELKL

-701 MAIEIAQISTDYQM
+701 MAI
-715 AIYAFALKNLG
+715 YAFALKNLG
-726 YKEPIKA
+726 YKESIKA

-741 ELLEEDELILQAKM
+741 ELLEEDELVLQAKM

-770 DFEKTSEAK
+770 DFEKTLEAK

>member
-135 MIYDRYIKKLEGL
+135 MIYDRYIKKLEEL

-173 WHLDGFMSVFE
+173 WHLEGFMSVFE

-189 EAAELVPI
+189 EVAELVPI

-216 KLETDCDYSIDFKT
+216 KLKTDCDYSIDFKT
-230 QKILSQTPKRQ
+230 QKILSQTFNDQ

-256 SALVLQTIEEYLQK
+256 GALVLQTIEEYLQK

-321 NLETSGFDLST
+321 DLQTSDFNLSESA
-332 SPLLDLENLTLALL
+332 LLDLENLTLALL

-354 APLKEAHSQIM
+354 APLKEVHSQIM

-403 KIQVMDTLETR
+403 KIRVMDTLETR

-472 KEITLS
+472 KEMVLS
-478 YIESETSKVSNM
+478 YIESETSKASNM
-490 LLELNLHI
+490 LLELDLHT

-504 YTLFAPSLSKDYQE
+504 YTLFAPTPLKDYQE

-538 FLTCKRRFYY
+538 FLTCKHRFYY

-580 DKNPYVLEERLI
+580 DKNPYALEERLI

-607 DTLVALKKIQA
+607 DTLIALKKIQA

-623 KERFNTKIKI
+623 KERFKAKIKI

-645 GIVFKGR
+645 GVIFKGR
-652 IDRIDKTADNEMILL
+652 IDRIDKTADNEIILL

-677 DNMSKTQRGG
+677 DNMSEKQRKS
-687 LSPIEIAQISTDYQ
+687 LSP
-701 MAIEIAQISTDYQM
+701 IEIAQISTDYQM

-741 ELLEEDELILQAKM
+741 ELLEEDELVLQAKM

-770 DFEKTSEAK
+770 DFEKTLEVK